1 MGLYMLVAMDRGGR
15 RGSSL
20 LSRGAWRGVPHFDGK
35 AVPGCPCVFHPEWK
49 MALRLLE
56 VRFSEDH
63 LARLPELIEDLRLIH
78 YWVSGSVEGISTA
91 RFLLDAEDTEALSDR
106 LVGMLGS
113 HEAFRLILFP
123 VEATIPQMKDEPEPE
138 GEETADESP
147 PEEATPRRIS
157 RGELYEDVSQASKT
171 TRIYLIM
178 VALSS
183 VVAAVGLIRGDL
195 AIVIGA
201 MVIAPLLG
209 PNIALSLASTL
220 GDLDL
225 ARKSLKAIGSGVA
238 TATAISV
245 LLGMLLTV
253 DPTSPAISARTGAGL
268 GDIVIALAAG
278 PAGSL
283 AFTSGVPAVVVGVMV
298 AVALLP
304 PLVAAGLLLGG
315 GHLPAAFGA
324 LMLLIINVTCINLAA
339 VATFLVQR
347 VRPRSWW
354 EEDRA
359 RKATRIAA
367 TIWILML
374 LVLVFLIWFRSVRVT

>member
-1 MGLYMLVAMDRGGR
+1 M
-15 RGSSL
+15 
-20 LSRGAWRGVPHFDGK
+20 P
-35 AVPGCPCVFHPEWK
+35 
-49 MALRLLE
+49 LRLLE

-63 LARLPELIEDLRLIH
+63 LERLPERIEDLRLIH
-78 YWVSGSVEGISTA
+78 YWVSGSAEGVSTA

-106 LVGMLGS
+106 LAEMMGS

-123 VEATIPQMKDEPEPE
+123 VEATLPLLKEEPEPE
-138 GEETADESP
+138 EEAVEESP

-157 RGELYEDVSQASKT
+157 REELYEDVSQASKT

-220 GDLDL
+220 GDLEL
-225 ARKSLKAIGSGVA
+225 ARKSLKAIGAGVA

-245 LLGMLLTV
+245 LLGMSLTV
-253 DPTSPAISARTGAGL
+253 DPSLPEISARTGAGL
-268 GDIVIALAAG
+268 GAG
-278 PAGSL
+278 HA
-283 AFTSGVPAVVVGVMV
+283 
-298 AVALLP
+298 
-304 PLVAAGLLLGG
+304 
-315 GHLPAAFGA
+315 HAAFGA

-347 VRPRSWW
+347 VRPRTWW

-359 RKATRIAA
+359 RKATRIAT

-374 LVLVFLIWFRSVRVT
+374 LILMFLIWFRSIRVT